1 MMIKQIMNYVHNS
14 PASVWTLL
22 YLQYTI
28 IVLKPAQPPISMVF
42 AINNQDSAFE
52 LFMRNWIQMKKQNN
66 DINRLFNYWVTGKK
80 PTSPS
85 NKLSEI
91 N

>member
-1 MMIKQIMNYVHNS
+1 MF
-14 PASVWTLL
+14 T
-22 YLQYTI
+22 
-28 IVLKPAQPPISMVF
+28 PAQPPISMAFV
-42 AINNQDSAFE
+42 INNQDSAFE
-52 LFMRNWIQMKKQNN
+52 LLMRNWIQMKKQNN

-80 PTSPS
+80 TTSPS